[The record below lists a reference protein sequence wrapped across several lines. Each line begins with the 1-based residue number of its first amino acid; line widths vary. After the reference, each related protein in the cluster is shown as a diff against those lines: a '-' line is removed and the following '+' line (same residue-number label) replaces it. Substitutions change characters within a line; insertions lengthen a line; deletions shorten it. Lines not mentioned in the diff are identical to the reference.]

1 MGLTSPSR
9 RLMEKKLFSRFECR
23 FNGFEGFVLVP
34 GLILNE
40 ISGNENVFAPM
51 QIHFK
56 LYEDFASLITQI

>member
-1 MGLTSPSR
+1 
-9 RLMEKKLFSRFECR
+9 MEKKLFSRFECR

-56 LYEDFASLITQI
+56 LDEDFASLITQI